1 MRERIPGIIRQ
12 TAASI
17 ESIPVAE
24 KQAYDALAQCIGEN
38 GPVEDHTD
46 STLLGELFRVKLARS
61 CRQGLHWH
69 AISWW
74 LAENYEYFLLDA
86 LHASLKRPDQ
96 PDDLFWYLKKR
107 GLEGALPLFADCAAP
122 LVDAASQ
129 TTALTPALF
138 RLALLRNL
146 WGNKADLSMSGGVVS
161 QKELK
166 SDSANLLLLDD
177 IDAVYE
183 YYCRE
188 RVTAVTIMADNT
200 GFEVLCDFLLAALL
214 LHFNAALC
222 ITYVVKAAP
231 VFVSD
236 VTLPDV
242 DITLNAMA
250 ASSSGCLLSSCS
262 SLALQWIASML
273 REARQAGRFVP
284 VASSF
289 LCTAEPGWNMP
300 LSLAEL
306 LGRQGLQGLLISK
319 GDANYR
325 RLLGDLHWPYDT
337 APKAV
342 LEYLPCAVLV
352 MRTMKSNVNIGIS
365 EEQQTRAAQFDAK
378 WDCSGKV
385 GMIQFY
391 HWRVCNNHN
400 NCRSRT
406 RSPPASP
413 PSCTPSPGPSSG

>member
-86 LHASLKRPDQ
+86 LHASLKRPGQ

-129 TTALTPALF
+129 ATALTPTLF

-166 SDSANLLLLDD
+166 SDAANLLLLDD

-183 YYCRE
+183 HYCRQG
-188 RVTAVTIMADNT
+188 VTAVTIMADNT

-214 LHFNAALC
+214 LHFNAALH

-242 DITLNAMA
+242 DITLDAMA
-250 ASSSGCLLSSCS
+250 ASSSGRLLSPRS
-262 SLALQWIASML
+262 SLGLQWIASTL

-306 LGRQGLQGLLISK
+306 LGGQGLLISK

-365 EEQQTRAAQFDAK
+365 EERQARAAQFDAK